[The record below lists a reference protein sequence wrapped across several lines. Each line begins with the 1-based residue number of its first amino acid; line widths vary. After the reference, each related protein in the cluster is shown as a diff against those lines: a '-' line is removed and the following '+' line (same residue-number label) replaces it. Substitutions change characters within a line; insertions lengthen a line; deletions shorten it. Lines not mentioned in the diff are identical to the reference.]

1 MATSRDDP
9 AAIECRL
16 NQYNNSLGYM
26 LNVPGNGAY
35 PSYIADP
42 QIRLQNFGA
51 NLSVNVVDINSKLLG
66 VSEQLSRDCIG
77 PVIGAT
83 TRDAYF
89 NPDYKQMTFPSI
101 TNAVTDQPRT
111 MMPAWELRGLDRNNW
126 DFPLRNEQSH
136 VEMQFA
142 NNINSRQE
150 EKDAFKATC
159 GM

>member
-35 PSYIADP
+35 PNYIVDP

-66 VSEQLSRDCIG
+66 VSEQLSRDCVG
-77 PVIGAT
+77 PVIGNT

-89 NPDYKQMTFPSI
+89 NPGQVYKNSQS
-101 TNAVTDQPRT
+101 T
-111 MMPAWELRGLDRNNW
+111 MASVLSLFSTLKLLP
-126 DFPLRNEQSH
+126 
-136 VEMQFA
+136 
-142 NNINSRQE
+142 
-150 EKDAFKATC
+150 
-159 GM
+159 